1 MNRRGF
7 IQSGAVFGITLPALL
22 ANQEGVA
29 KAKSLIHVYL
39 PGGMATQEAWDPKPF
54 SPLEYRGPFSAID
67 TNVTGLRF
75 SETMKDMAKV
85 ADKITVIHSM
95 THGEAAHDRGT
106 QNMFTGY
113 KPSPALKY
121 PSFGAVV
128 SHELGARKDMPPY
141 ICIPKLP
148 NPHANA
154 GYLSPAYGPFGLGSD
169 PASANFKVRDIALPD
184 GISEERFLKRR
195 SLLDIVDS
203 GFNGAESSKQLEA
216 MNSFYQDAY
225 GMISS
230 PEARA
235 AFDINREGDNTK
247 RKYGENSAGMRM
259 LMARRLIE
267 SGVRLVTLTYGGW
280 DHHNNIL
287 KSFKKNIEV
296 FDTPSYFK
304 DIDKYHRI
312 IHETDLANNF
322 QVYYKKSKNKL
333 SKEMQTAISR
343 GMKYSA
349 KEYLDAVDFMERS
362 YESYK
367 EVFEDYHGVL
377 SPCSTGVADKG
388 LKSTG
393 SADFNRVWSYMH
405 TPAIS
410 LPLLQGENNLPLGV
424 QLIGDKY
431 DDHRFLGVANWLEKE
446 SKKFNE

>member
-7 IQSGAVFGITLPALL
+7 IQSGSVFGITLPALL
-22 ANQEGVA
+22 ANQAGEA
-29 KAKSLIHVYL
+29 KAKSLIHIYL

-169 PASANFKVRDIALPD
+169 PASADFKVRDIALPD

-230 PEARA
+230 PKARA
-235 AFDINREGDNTK
+235 AFDINKELDKTK
-247 RKYGENSAGMRM
+247 RKYGENTAGMRM

-287 KSFKKNIEV
+287 KSFGDKNGPELDRALAALITDLDDRGLLDETLVMVSSEFGRTPKINTNAGRDHWPRV
-296 FDTPSYFK
+296 FSTVLAGGGIKRGYVHGASDALATEPEDSPVTVMDFASTIYHQLGIDPHK
-304 DIDKYHRI
+304 RLMAPGSRPVDIVNNGRI
-312 IHETDLANNF
+312 ITDILA
-322 QVYYKKSKNKL
+322 
-333 SKEMQTAISR
+333 
-343 GMKYSA
+343 
-349 KEYLDAVDFMERS
+349 
-362 YESYK
+362 
-367 EVFEDYHGVL
+367 
-377 SPCSTGVADKG
+377 
-388 LKSTG
+388 
-393 SADFNRVWSYMH
+393 
-405 TPAIS
+405 
-410 LPLLQGENNLPLGV
+410 
-424 QLIGDKY
+424 
-431 DDHRFLGVANWLEKE
+431 
-446 SKKFNE
+446 

>member
-7 IQSGAVFGITLPALL
+7 IQSGTVFGITLPSLL
-22 ANQEGVA
+22 ANQAKEA
-29 KAKSLIHVYL
+29 KARSLIHIYL

-128 SHELGARKDMPPY
+128 SHELGTRKDMPPY

-169 PASANFKVRDIALPD
+169 PASADFKVRDIALPD

-195 SLLDIVDS
+195 SLLGIIDS
-203 GFNGAESSKQLEA
+203 GFNNVESSKQLEA

-230 PEARA
+230 PRARA
-235 AFDINREGDNTK
+235 AFDINKEKDKTK
-247 RKYGENSAGMRM
+247 RKYGENTAGMRM

-287 KSFKKNIEV
+287 KSFGDKNGPEL
-296 FDTPSYFK
+296 D
-304 DIDKYHRI
+304 RALAALL
-312 IHETDLANNF
+312 TDLDDRGLLDETLVMVSSEFGRTPKINTNAGRDHWPRVFSTVLAGGGVKRGYVYGASDALATEPEDSPVTVMDFASTIYHQLGIDPHKRLMAPGSRPVDIVNNG
-322 QVYYKKSKNKL
+322 KIITDIL
-333 SKEMQTAISR
+333 T
-343 GMKYSA
+343 
-349 KEYLDAVDFMERS
+349 
-362 YESYK
+362 
-367 EVFEDYHGVL
+367 
-377 SPCSTGVADKG
+377 
-388 LKSTG
+388 
-393 SADFNRVWSYMH
+393 
-405 TPAIS
+405 
-410 LPLLQGENNLPLGV
+410 
-424 QLIGDKY
+424 
-431 DDHRFLGVANWLEKE
+431 
-446 SKKFNE
+446 

>member
-7 IQSGAVFGITLPALL
+7 IQSGSVFGITLPALL
-22 ANQEGVA
+22 ANQAGEA
-29 KAKSLIHVYL
+29 KAKSLIHIYL

-169 PASANFKVRDIALPD
+169 PASADFKVRDIALPD
-184 GISEERFLKRR
+184 GISEERFMKRR

-230 PEARA
+230 PKARA
-235 AFDINREGDNTK
+235 AFDINKELDKTK
-247 RKYGENSAGMRM
+247 RKYGENTAGMRM

-287 KSFKKNIEV
+287 KSFGDKNGPELDRALAALITDLDDRGLLDETLVMVSSEFGRTPKINTNAGRDHWPRV
-296 FDTPSYFK
+296 FSTVLAGGGIKRGYVHGASDALATEPEDSPVTVMDFASTIYHQLGIDPHK
-304 DIDKYHRI
+304 RLMAPGSRPVDIVNNGRI
-312 IHETDLANNF
+312 ITDILA
-322 QVYYKKSKNKL
+322 
-333 SKEMQTAISR
+333 
-343 GMKYSA
+343 
-349 KEYLDAVDFMERS
+349 
-362 YESYK
+362 
-367 EVFEDYHGVL
+367 
-377 SPCSTGVADKG
+377 
-388 LKSTG
+388 
-393 SADFNRVWSYMH
+393 
-405 TPAIS
+405 
-410 LPLLQGENNLPLGV
+410 
-424 QLIGDKY
+424 
-431 DDHRFLGVANWLEKE
+431 
-446 SKKFNE
+446 

>member
-22 ANQEGVA
+22 ANQGGTA

-128 SHELGARKDMPPY
+128 SHELGTRKDMPPY

-169 PASANFKVRDIALPD
+169 PASANFKVRDIAIPD

-203 GFNGAESSKQLEA
+203 GFNSIESSKQLEA

-287 KSFKKNIEV
+287 KSFGDKNGPELDRALAALITDLDDRGLLDETLVMVSSEFGRTPKINANAGRDHWPRV
-296 FDTPSYFK
+296 FSTVLAGGGVKRGYVHGASDALATEPEDSPVTVMDFAATVYHQLGIDPHK
-304 DIDKYHRI
+304 RLMAPGSRPVDIVNNGRI
-312 IHETDLANNF
+312 I
-322 QVYYKKSKNKL
+322 
-333 SKEMQTAISR
+333 
-343 GMKYSA
+343 
-349 KEYLDAVDFMERS
+349 
-362 YESYK
+362 
-367 EVFEDYHGVL
+367 
-377 SPCSTGVADKG
+377 ADI
-388 LKSTG
+388 LT
-393 SADFNRVWSYMH
+393 
-405 TPAIS
+405 
-410 LPLLQGENNLPLGV
+410 
-424 QLIGDKY
+424 
-431 DDHRFLGVANWLEKE
+431 
-446 SKKFNE
+446 